1 MLFSKYI
8 SVVVYDTVF
17 STMGL
22 GEDWFY
28 YLSERYGE
36 YAAIAGAATAALLFV
51 AYMLDF
57 TDWESDGGV
66 RLRKLI
72 WALTVVGVVALVL
85 LMVGDYPYGPIAVFA
100 FVTPL
105 WLVAIK
111 EFCYRSLET
120 RTFIA
125 WCSGPLFFIALVN
138 GIVWIVWTFQDDQNE
153 WNEFSRIVYADEAGC
168 PEPDFVKNAQCD
180 SKVNPGTLCVTVV
193 GNVFDFETFAG
204 DETFCTEECSEIHDN
219 CLNTFILWVGPAM
232 LSMVLVFLSFFSTF
246 LRSENGEKDILNFGK
261 VWIFLLFAVWLT
273 ASLAGIAAGVASALM
288 ALTLASFIGSAVFI
302 ASSVSYEEGKTHA
315 TGFWERIRQ
324 KYGNHLDVVRGL
336 AVVMLTPMFWV
347 FLVMST
353 LNQCIRRCGLPCSKT
368 ITTEDERK
376 DFITKNARRSIE
388 TFQSWHRSTVYIYAV
403 YWGAA
408 FMIMQVIVAQLT
420 VMFLSWLIEKTSP
433 LGLGAVTGIMVGV
446 GLLMFLL
453 PPVPGVPIY
462 LTLGIVIIA
471 TGRELLGIIGCMA
484 YGTAVSLLLKL
495 LACTLQQKMIGE
507 NLSNYVSIRQLV
519 GINSVSCFE
528 FIQHAAIVSPG

>member
-1 MLFSKYI
+1 
-8 SVVVYDTVF
+8 
-17 STMGL
+17 MGL

-28 YLSERYGE
+28 YVAKRYGN
-36 YAAIAGAATAALLFV
+36 YTPVAGAGTAGLLFV

-57 TDWESDGGV
+57 NDWDSNGGIF
-66 RLRKLI
+66 LRRVI
-72 WALTVVGVVALVL
+72 WALAVIGAIALVL

-111 EFCYRSLET
+111 ELCYRSLRT
-120 RTFIA
+120 KTFIA

-138 GIVWIVWTFQDDQNE
+138 GALWIAWTFLEDENE
-153 WNEFSRIVYADEAGC
+153 WNEFNRLVFAEDAGC
-168 PEPDFVKNAQCD
+168 PEPDFVSNPECD
-180 SKVNPGTLCVTVV
+180 SIMYPGELCVTVV
-193 GNVFDFETFAG
+193 DSTFVFETSEG
-204 DETFCTEECSEIHDN
+204 DESFCPQECAALHDN

-232 LSMVLVFLSFFSTF
+232 ASMVLIFLSFFSTF
-246 LRSENGEKDILNFGK
+246 LRAENGEKDIFNFGK
-261 VWIFLLFAVWLT
+261 VWMFLLFAVWLT

-302 ASSVSYEEGKTHA
+302 ASSVSYHEGKTQA
-315 TGFWERIRQ
+315 TGVWERIKA
-324 KYGNHLDVVRGL
+324 KYENQLDIVRGL
-336 AVVMLTPMFWV
+336 AVVTLAPAFWI
-347 FLVMST
+347 FLAMSV

-368 ITTEDERK
+368 LKTEEERK
-376 DFITKNARRSIE
+376 DFVTKRARLAIKI
-388 TFQSWHRSTVYIYAV
+388 FQSWDRSTVYTYAI

-420 VMFLSWLIEKTSP
+420 VLFLSWLIEATSP

-446 GLLMFLL
+446 GLIMFLL

-484 YGTAVSLLLKL
+484 FGAAVSLLLKL
-495 LACTLQQKMIGE
+495 LACTLQQKAIGE
-507 NLSNYVSIRQLV
+507 RLSNYVSIRQLV
-519 GINSVSCFE
+519 GINSVSPLCNL
-528 FIQHAAIVSPG
+528 QLKTK

>member
-1 MLFSKYI
+1 
-8 SVVVYDTVF
+8 
-17 STMGL
+17 MGL

-28 YLSERYGE
+28 YLAERFGE
-36 YAAIAGAATAALLFV
+36 HAGITGAATAGLLFV

-57 TDWESDGGV
+57 TDWQSNAGIQ
-66 RLRKLI
+66 LRMII
-72 WALTVVGVVALVL
+72 WALAVVGAVALVL

-100 FVTPL
+100 FVTPV

-111 EFCYRSLET
+111 ELCYRSLRT
-120 RTFIA
+120 KTFIA

-138 GIVWIVWTFQDDQNE
+138 GIMWIVWTFQEDQNE
-153 WNEFSRIVYADEAGC
+153 WNEFNRIVYADLAGC
-168 PEPDFVKNAQCD
+168 PEPNFVKNPECN
-180 SKVNPGTLCVTVV
+180 SVLLPGALCVTVAENAFV
-193 GNVFDFETFAG
+193 FETVEG
-204 DETFCTEECSEIHDN
+204 DETFCPQECAAVHDN

-232 LSMVLVFLSFFSTF
+232 VSMVLIFLSFFSTF
-246 LRSENGEKDILNFGK
+246 LRAENGEKDILNFGK

-302 ASSVSYEEGKTHA
+302 ASSVTYVEGKTHA
-315 TGFWERIRQ
+315 TGVWERIKA
-324 KYGNHLDVVRGL
+324 KYGTHMDIVRGL
-336 AVVMLTPMFWV
+336 AVVTLAPIFLI
-347 FLVMST
+347 FLVMSM
-353 LNQCIRRCGLPCSKT
+353 LNQCIRRCGLPCSKKLK
-368 ITTEDERK
+368 TEEERK
-376 DFITKNARRSIE
+376 DFVTKKARRAIE
-388 TFQSWHRSTVYIYAV
+388 TVQSWDRGTVYTYAV

-420 VMFLSWLIEKTSP
+420 VLFLSWLIEKTSP

-446 GLLMFLL
+446 GLTMFLL

-484 YGTAVSLLLKL
+484 YGAAVSLLLKL

-507 NLSNYVSIRQLV
+507 NLSNYVSVRQLV
-519 GINSVSCFE
+519 GINSVSILLSFRQFRFQNGTHVHLYIFRPSSE
-528 FIQHAAIVSPG
+528 R